1 MIRKRWLLFIFFLSS
16 GMAFPQNPVQDIFF
30 EITRQTVAGAS
41 SLPIAQN
48 LAGISVQA
56 AEFWTRPVWRLGQE
70 NPLYLIELYYPEKTN
85 VIDLTYAS
93 VNAGQVAETK
103 TDDEIPEWVDPDGLA
118 EKFTAE
124 EGEEPVDVAE
134 QMLESMDNRDEGGIV
149 EGQDDDSSEP
159 KEASFTDKDGRLR
172 RFSFGDEHFSV
183 REKDGIKTMTDS
195 ADGLV
200 VRRTIDT
207 NNRLLKQERFKIGSS
222 SRSLTLVS
230 AREYAYHDGEKLPYR
245 LVEEQVEAKK
255 RVVTEYDENGLSVLL
270 ETAHYVYPDKN
281 DKKHKDDPPK
291 LVRDRKK
298 MWTYDGEKRL
308 TAEEAITYLY
318 SKTATGKEKI
328 EEEVIKKEFRYGG
341 AGKSPDSSYYE
352 NGELRIR
359 TVYESENVYN
369 ETMYFDGGFTVLTRY
384 ENGIK
389 RMEIISIDGT
399 EIRRRTFE
407 N

>member
-1 MIRKRWLLFIFFLSS
+1 M
-16 GMAFPQNPVQDIFF
+16 
-30 EITRQTVAGAS
+30 
-41 SLPIAQN
+41 
-48 LAGISVQA
+48 
-56 AEFWTRPVWRLGQE
+56 
-70 NPLYLIELYYPEKTN
+70 
-85 VIDLTYAS
+85 
-93 VNAGQVAETK
+93 
-103 TDDEIPEWVDPDGLA
+103 
-118 EKFTAE
+118 
-124 EGEEPVDVAE
+124 
-134 QMLESMDNRDEGGIV
+134 
-149 EGQDDDSSEP
+149 
-159 KEASFTDKDGRLR
+159 
-172 RFSFGDEHFSV
+172 
-183 REKDGIKTMTDS
+183 
-195 ADGLV
+195 
-200 VRRTIDT
+200 
-207 NNRLLKQERFKIGSS
+207 
-222 SRSLTLVS
+222 
-230 AREYAYHDGEKLPYR
+230 
-245 LVEEQVEAKK
+245 
-255 RVVTEYDENGLSVLL
+255 
-270 ETAHYVYPDKN
+270 
-281 DKKHKDDPPK
+281 
-291 LVRDRKK
+291 VRDRKK